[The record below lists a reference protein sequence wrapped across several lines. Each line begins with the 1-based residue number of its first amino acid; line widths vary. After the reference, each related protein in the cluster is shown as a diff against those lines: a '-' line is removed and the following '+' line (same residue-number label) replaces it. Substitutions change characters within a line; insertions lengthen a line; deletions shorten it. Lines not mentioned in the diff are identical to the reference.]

1 MRILIVD
8 DSAEFRALVVRFLR
22 DGGFDDIAEEASAEE
37 AFDRI
42 GLMNPD
48 GSLPAPVDLILLDID
63 LPGASGIDACR
74 RIKGD
79 DRFRDVPIL
88 MVTANSDMALL
99 QQSFEAGASDYITKP
114 IRRGELLARLKSAGR
129 VKLELERRKAR
140 EREILGEKLLLERA
154 NRQLE
159 RLASADALTGVANRL
174 RFEEVYKREWARAQR
189 TCSALSLAMVD
200 IDELKSYN
208 DTYGHIRGDACLT
221 AVARV
226 LESTARRGS
235 DLVARYGGDEFA
247 VILPGF
253 DEDRAMDMARRLHR
267 SVAQLQIEHE
277 ALAAADCVTV
287 SIGISTTTP
296 SPNQTPTSL
305 IAQADKALYRSKMT
319 GRNRVTHARDIL
331 LHTSTR
337 VRQEIVAG
345 CTETRTYV

>member
-88 MVTANSDMALL
+88 MVTANTDMALL

-140 EREILGEKLLLERA
+140 EREILGEKRLLERA

-189 TCSALSLAMVD
+189 TCSALSLALLD

-221 AVARV
+221 AVATA

-253 DEDRAMDMARRLHR
+253 DEERALDMARRLHR
-267 SVAQLQIEHE
+267 SVERLQIEQE

-287 SIGISTTTP
+287 SIGISTTIP
-296 SPNQTPTSL
+296 CPNQTPKSL
-305 IAQADKALYRSKMT
+305 VAQADRALYRSKMT
-319 GRNRVTHARDIL
+319 GRNRVTHARDML
-331 LHTSTR
+331 VHTSTR

>member
-79 DRFRDVPIL
+79 ERFRDVPIL
-88 MVTANSDMALL
+88 MVTANTDMALL

-174 RFEEVYKREWARAQR
+174 RFEEVYKREWAQAQR
-189 TCSALSLAMVD
+189 TCSALSLALVD

-319 GRNRVTHARDIL
+319 GRNRVMHARDIL